1 MRDTFT
7 KGFLTEDGRI
17 SQITSAEAMHY
28 LHDSGAYEEIDLNIK
43 ATPTGWE
50 VNENLFVTS
59 FGAEVAR
66 GQPRRDTKR
75 IHEALSFLQ

>member
-1 MRDTFT
+1 MRDTYA

-17 SQITSAEAMHY
+17 SQITSSEAMHY

-66 GQPRRDTKR
+66 GLEIQTDQFVDPS
-75 IHEALSFLQ
+75 LPG